1 MAPRI
6 AAQVVQRAREPY
18 ATAEEKALGQQVT
31 REFRGGS
38 RSLGSLWEANKDTES
53 VGWNITLGYVWIN
66 NKVILIFLCSFY
78 IWINQLVR
86 YWLVL

>member
-31 REFRGGS
+31 REFPGDCNGRFEPQKK
-38 RSLGSLWEANKDTES
+38 LGQ
-53 VGWNITLGYVWIN
+53 
-66 NKVILIFLCSFY
+66 VIS
-78 IWINQLVR
+78 
-86 YWLVL
+86 